1 MKSDIDIQNVIE
13 FIIYNLPEDSV
24 LKCNLENIDPGK
36 WQSKAYYRFVDS
48 THANKTGSKWIFK
61 ENIIL
66 EHPKLGT
73 IVLDILEKDQ
83 LGGIE
88 FIKLI

>member
-1 MKSDIDIQNVIE
+1 MKPDIQNVIK
-13 FIIYNLPEDSV
+13 FITHGLPENSII
-24 LKCNLENIDPGK
+24 KRNLENSNTGK
-36 WQSKAYYRFVDS
+36 WHNKAYYQFVDS
-48 THANKTGSKWIFK
+48 HHPNTPGSKWIFK

-73 IVLDILEKDQ
+73 LVLDILEKDQ

-88 FIKLI
+88 FIELIQT

>member
-1 MKSDIDIQNVIE
+1 MKPEIQNVIE
-13 FIIYNLPEDSV
+13 FIIYSLPEDSIV
-24 LKCNLENIDPGK
+24 KRNLESINSGK
-36 WQSKAYYRFVDS
+36 WKNKAYYQFIDS
-48 THANKTGSKWIFK
+48 THSNTPGSKWIFK

-66 EHPKLGT
+66 EHPKSGT

>member
-1 MKSDIDIQNVIE
+1 MKRDIDIQNVIE
-13 FIIYNLPEDSV
+13 FIIYSLPEDSLV
-24 LKCNLENIDPGK
+24 KRNLENINPGK
-36 WQSKAYYRFVDS
+36 WQSKAYYQFVDS
-48 THANKTGSKWIFK
+48 IHANKPGSKWIFK

-83 LGGIE
+83 LGRIE
-88 FIKLI
+88 FIELI